1 MKKTQPIKER
11 LNAHLDMLEKLEAL
25 KLELEY
31 AEEQYGACKS
41 PNYSG
46 MPGGG
51 GGYKG
56 TSETE
61 VIVCR
66 KIELENKVNRKQ
78 AEIDRDW
85 KELEPLVEQLKPI
98 ETLVINLRYLYGSD
112 WKDVCKSVY
121 GRRKDYALEIDH
133 YMHNVFLIH
142 GKALTALAVLF
153 SPPSDGTPQEV
164 DGKRTEICSCKE
176 RIEEFLN
183 EQLHLELNAKTT
195 INKVRN
201 GVNFVGLQIH
211 AGWRKMNRKPLKKMK
226 ARIRY
231 IEKQYAAG
239 LIDLEAVQN
248 TMASYYGM
256 MSHCN
261 SYGLRRWIER
271 NITFQRQ
278 DKEETR

>member
-98 ETLVINLRYLYGSD
+98 ETLVINLRYLYGSE
-112 WKDVCKSVY
+112 WEDVCFAIFGK
-121 GRRKDYALEIDH
+121 RKDYEIEIDR
-133 YMHNVFLIH
+133 YMNKIFKAH
-142 GKALTALAVLF
+142 GCALLSLA
-153 SPPSDGTPQEV
+153 
-164 DGKRTEICSCKE
+164 EIAEKSE
-176 RIEEFLN
+176 
-183 EQLHLELNAKTT
+183 
-195 INKVRN
+195 
-201 GVNFVGLQIH
+201 GVPAEG
-211 AGWRKMNRKPLKKMK
+211 
-226 ARIRY
+226 
-231 IEKQYAAG
+231 
-239 LIDLEAVQN
+239 
-248 TMASYYGM
+248 
-256 MSHCN
+256 
-261 SYGLRRWIER
+261 
-271 NITFQRQ
+271 
-278 DKEETR
+278 